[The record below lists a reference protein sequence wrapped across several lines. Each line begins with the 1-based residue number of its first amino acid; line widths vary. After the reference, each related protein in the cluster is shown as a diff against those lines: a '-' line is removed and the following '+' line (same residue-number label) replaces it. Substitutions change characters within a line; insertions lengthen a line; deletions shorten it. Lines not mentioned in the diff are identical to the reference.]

1 MQNSLFD
8 FPQIQ
13 IDKPIR
19 LIELFGGIGSQA
31 MALRNI
37 GADFEHYRLVE
48 FDKYAVAS
56 YNAIH
61 GTDFE
66 TTDIC
71 NVHGADLGIVE
82 KDKYCYILTYSFPC
96 TDLSVAGLMKG
107 MSKSDWEAGHS
118 THSGLL
124 WEVERILG
132 ELQKQDL
139 PQVLLME
146 NVPQVHAEQ
155 NKADFEN
162 WLSFLRKKGYQNFY
176 QDLNARDYG
185 IPQNRERCFCVSVL
199 ADDFIDFEFPN
210 QIPLK
215 TVMKDYLEENVDDK
229 YYINNE
235 KADKLIQQLLK
246 NGTIGTET
254 INTNGKDFV
263 EKTDVATTLC
273 ARISKGFSE
282 SFQAMSGVCEQRT
295 ENREQ
300 RTENR
305 EQRIM
310 RTIDLCV
317 KNPRAITVANCI
329 KARYDCG
336 ISNLQA
342 DGSGVVETVAVL
354 LNTQRIERTTDIA
367 ACLMARDYKGLG
379 KIQLG
384 NGVLEWEK

>member
-295 ENREQ
+295 ENRELCEPLICVS
-300 RTENR
+300 RTQ
-305 EQRIM
+305 EQ
-310 RTIDLCV
+310 
-317 KNPRAITVANCI
+317 
-329 KARYDCG
+329 
-336 ISNLQA
+336 LQSQTA
-342 DGSGVVETVAVL
+342 LKQGTTAESQTCKQTVAVL